1 MPSEAFVQTCGVVGT
16 GLLVVMLLPQVWQ
29 LWRTRNASDL
39 SHLFLGLF
47 NFGLVL
53 LTIYN
58 VFLKLWVFLA
68 GGILQ
73 LVLGLLTQAGKVWAD
88 GHQRRAQARLGRA
101 LSLRTSARLQLR
113 KFVAGAA
120 APFPLVQPAP
130 SCVAQHLL
138 LDFQLPADAEST
150 AGSEAGQGSPAEQP
164 VSFAAVV
171 KLLRHALTA
180 QGLLLRRGQPGLA
193 PTPSGGSGVSS
204 GSSSVA
210 GEEEDS
216 WRTLGEAALTELFEC
231 HDGYAALVWHPATR
245 SLSVDCIGVTAQSM
259 RGMVAAA
266 EAFSA
271 DLSQLCP
278 GTKAAASSMGRL
290 PAPAAE

>member
-1 MPSEAFVQTCGVVGT
+1 M
-16 GLLVVMLLPQVWQ
+16 
-29 LWRTRNASDL
+29 
-39 SHLFLGLF
+39 
-47 NFGLVL
+47 
-53 LTIYN
+53 
-58 VFLKLWVFLA
+58 
-68 GGILQ
+68 
-73 LVLGLLTQAGKVWAD
+73 LGLLTQAGKVWAD

-101 LSLRTSARLQLR
+101 LSLRTGARLQLR

-171 KLLRHALTA
+171 KLLRHALAA

-216 WRTLGEAALTELFEC
+216 WGTLGEAALTELFEC

-245 SLSVDCIGVTAQSM
+245 SLSGGCWGVCAWSC
-259 RGMVAAA
+259 
-266 EAFSA
+266 
-271 DLSQLCP
+271 LLI
-278 GTKAAASSMGRL
+278 
-290 PAPAAE
+290 